1 MKNRLIYLLI
11 SLMVVAIIGIITLQG
26 VWITD
31 AINERERD
39 FSAHVNDALNRVN
52 DAIDDDEAVFFLENK
67 FGGVDS
73 LLHDIVIIEDGDSS
87 EAQQD
92 FIVVNDNSQPHN
104 RVKIKYHTTM
114 DSLGESLEN
123 LEADMSEFEELH
135 ENFNEWSE
143 KLELKMEQVDSVLET
158 TIHLEHAKDHKLEHI
173 TSIVE
178 HFTFEKMLSGE
189 LEDRISKDGLQEK
202 LKTALKKEG
211 VDTEFEFAV
220 FNKETEKYED
230 SFATAAFDKN
240 YGGDPFKKLLFQ
252 NDRVTESNFELNV
265 QFANSSG
272 YIWSKVSSMVL
283 LSVLFSALILL
294 CFGYSLY
301 FIFKQKKI
309 SQVKN
314 DFINNMTHE
323 LKTPLAS
330 ISLAAS
336 SIKHPEVINKPDEIN
351 YFVDIIENEERRINT
366 HIEQVLDIAALD
378 KGEIQ
383 LNFVETDLIDIL
395 KASMKNV
402 NLSLSESNGTSTFEH
417 SVTEAPFNGDVFHL
431 TNVFS
436 NILDNSIKYRKE
448 NLQINVL
455 LEVKDGNYTI
465 TIRDNGIGMNGKTQK
480 LAFDKFFR
488 AETGNIHN
496 IKGFGLGLSYVKS
509 IVVAHSGTVELSGEI
524 DQGTTV
530 IINLPAKR

>member
-26 VWITD
+26 VWITN

-39 FSAHVNDALNRVN
+39 FSAHVNDALNSVN
-52 DAIDDDEAVFFLENK
+52 DAIDDDEAVYFLERE

-73 LLHDIVIIEDGDSS
+73 LLHDIVIIEDDSS
-87 EAQQD
+87 ETKQD
-92 FIVVNDNSQPHN
+92 VFVINDNTQPHN
-104 RVKIKYHTTM
+104 RVKIKYHTTK
-114 DSLGESLEN
+114 DTLGESLEN
-123 LEADMSEFEELH
+123 DMVEFEELH
-135 ENFNEWSE
+135 ENFNEWNE

-158 TIHLEHAKDHKLEHI
+158 TIHLEHVKDHKLEHI

-178 HFTFEKMLSGE
+178 HFTYEKMLSGD
-189 LEDRISKDGLQEK
+189 LEDRISKESLAEK
-202 LKTALKKEG
+202 LTTALKKEG

-220 FNKETEKYED
+220 FNKENDTYED
-230 SFATAAFDKN
+230 SFVTAGFDKN
-240 YGGDPFKKLLFQ
+240 YGGDHFKKFLFQ
-252 NDRVTESNFELNV
+252 NDRVTESNFELMV
-265 QFANSSG
+265 QFANSKG

-330 ISLAAS
+330 ISLAAA

-351 YFVDIIENEERRINT
+351 YFVDIIESEERRINA

-378 KGEIQ
+378 KSEIH
-383 LNFVETDLIDIL
+383 LNFEETDLIDVL
-395 KASMKNV
+395 KASIKNV
-402 NLSLSESNGTSTFEH
+402 TLSLSESNGTNIFEH
-417 SVTEAPFNGDVFHL
+417 SVTQAPFTADIFHL
-431 TNVFS
+431 TNVFT

-448 NLQINVL
+448 NLQISAM
-455 LEVKDGNYTI
+455 LEEKDGNYTI
-465 TIRDNGIGMNGKTQK
+465 SIRDNGIGMNGKTQQ

-496 IKGFGLGLSYVKS
+496 RKGFGLGLSYVKS
-509 IVVAHSGTVELSGEI
+509 IVEAHSGTVELSSEL

-530 IINLPAKR
+530 IIKLPAKK